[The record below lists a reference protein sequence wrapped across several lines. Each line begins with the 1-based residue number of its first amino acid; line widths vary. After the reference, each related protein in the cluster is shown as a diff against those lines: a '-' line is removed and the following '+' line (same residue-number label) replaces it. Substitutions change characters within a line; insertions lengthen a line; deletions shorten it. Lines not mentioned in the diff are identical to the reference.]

1 MDKKINITVKSFH
14 LWKKESAVFPYD
26 HIVIG
31 YRTPGKNYPPV
42 QFSPWCRGHIEI
54 NVHDVGGR
62 DNGQG
67 LVMFDGCHAQEIL
80 QLVKKERENIYYI
93 VAQCDGGI
101 SRSSATAAALSKII
115 NGTDEWVFNSPRYVP
130 NSQIYRMILNT
141 FYEQWNGQF

>member
-1 MDKKINITVKSFH
+1 MNKEINITVRSFNT
-14 LWKKESAVFPYD
+14 WQKMSAVFPYD

-31 YRTPGKNYPPV
+31 YRTPGIKYPPI

-62 DNGQG
+62 DNGPG
-67 LVMFDGCHAQEIL
+67 MIMFNESHAQEIL
-80 QLVKKERENIYYI
+80 QLVKKEKENIYYTI
-93 VAQCDGGI
+93 CQCDGGI

-115 NGTDEWVFNSPRYVP
+115 HGTDEWVFNNPRYVP
-130 NSQIYRMILNT
+130 NMQIFRTILNT